1 MRNILLILFI
11 IFVTSNSY
19 ASNKENIV
27 ENLKSIKNFTFIFEQ
42 NINGKIQNGECTI
55 QFPKRI
61 FCIYNTKNKKI
72 LVSNGKSLVIK
83 TKSSYYIYPLK
94 KTPLNLILDK
104 NYLIKKLKSL
114 DERIINEKFINYVFS
129 DNGNEIS
136 LFFDKKTFIL
146 NGWQTFDLY
155 QNLSITY
162 ISPTNINNNLE
173 KNLFKLPKRD

>member
-1 MRNILLILFI
+1 
-11 IFVTSNSY
+11 
-19 ASNKENIV
+19 
-27 ENLKSIKNFTFIFEQ
+27 
-42 NINGKIQNGECTI
+42 
-55 QFPKRI
+55 
-61 FCIYNTKNKKI
+61 
-72 LVSNGKSLVIK
+72 
-83 TKSSYYIYPLK
+83 
-94 KTPLNLILDK
+94 
-104 NYLIKKLKSL
+104 LIKKLKSL